1 MRALMQTQMKLAGH
15 PFPQYPNLLV
25 FLTRNL
31 LPVASQGKIRRTL
44 RKYGEAFFIKLS
56 YGGGRFYL
64 FFLVSC
70 FLSAGAL
77 FWGIHPTS
85 SSTHIKWTWLQSVQ
99 GFVLY
104 HQPLIFD
111 RHVSTSNSFGKLP
124 AYLLVASFLLKAS
137 LLLHALEHESLPF
150 AISMHKFVGTSCRW
164 FYENYFSCIFLW
176 FYLLLSSLLPLTF
189 LSVLVPST
197 TSDAFSIMSQFIR
210 ILLENRTL
218 QIFDITVKLFVF
230 VVDFRSYEYTL
241 DGAGFQ
247 LLMFHLVH
255 FSFCSGIACIIK

>member
-70 FLSAGAL
+70 FLSAV

-189 LSVLVPST
+189 LSV
-197 TSDAFSIMSQFIR
+197 
-210 ILLENRTL
+210 
-218 QIFDITVKLFVF
+218 
-230 VVDFRSYEYTL
+230 
-241 DGAGFQ
+241 
-247 LLMFHLVH
+247 
-255 FSFCSGIACIIK
+255 